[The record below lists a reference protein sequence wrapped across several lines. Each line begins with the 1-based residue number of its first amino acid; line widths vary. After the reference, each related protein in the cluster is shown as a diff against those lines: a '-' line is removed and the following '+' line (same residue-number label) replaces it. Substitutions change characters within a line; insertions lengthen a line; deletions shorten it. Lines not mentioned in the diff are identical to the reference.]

1 MIKAKVAIFCGSMY
15 GPNKSHTKLAQQVT
29 SYLVKNN
36 FGIVYGGGQNGIMG
50 VVANTA
56 LELDGHVTDIIPSFL
71 NKREKIHKKLNKII
85 ITKTMEERKKKFLS
99 FSDIFLAL
107 PGGGGTIEE
116 ISLVISASQLNL
128 IKNKKMVI
136 YNYKN
141 YWSPLIKQYV
151 KLPLSKYAH
160 KDVFDYFSVCEDI
173 KGLSKLISK
182 IKI

>member
-1 MIKAKVAIFCGSMY
+1 M
-15 GPNKSHTKLAQQVT
+15 TLAA
-29 SYLVKNN
+29 
-36 FGIVYGGGQNGIMG
+36 
-50 VVANTA
+50 VVALQSFIAVTA
-56 LELDGHVTDIIPSFL
+56 GAVADVVEMTLLLGTTTSTRITTPTI
-71 NKREKIHKKLNKII
+71 NKII

-99 FSDIFLAL
+99 ISDIFIAL

-116 ISLVISASQLNL
+116 ISLVISANQLNL
-128 IKNKKMVI
+128 IKNKKMII

-173 KGLSKLISK
+173 KGLSKIISK